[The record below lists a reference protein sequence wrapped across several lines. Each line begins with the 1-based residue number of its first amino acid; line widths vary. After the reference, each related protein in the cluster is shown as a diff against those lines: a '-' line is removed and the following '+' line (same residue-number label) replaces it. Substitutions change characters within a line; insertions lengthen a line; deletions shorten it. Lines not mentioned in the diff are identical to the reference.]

1 MYGFLALLILISNQ
15 PGPTAVPGNTTVPFT
30 ARIILPNAE
39 VRSGP
44 GSDSKLYGTNNLK
57 AGDVITVV
65 QERADGWL
73 AIRPPDGSFSWVQ
86 SKYLQRI
93 VPNQPNYLVQT
104 NDGNKIPVYI
114 GSAVLNTKPTLESAR
129 LTRGSQVKSLGAEQS
144 DGKENWIPIA
154 PPENEL
160 RYIRCEAIGKQ
171 AVQANPVPAKV
182 PAAAP
187 AIPTNTASS
196 NTIVNANSAVPN
208 CDANQ
213 RWSQAISAETAGQ
226 TTEAIRLY
234 TQIGQ
239 DFACS
244 QPMFASQAYGRAV
257 WLRDC
262 ASKGKTNT
270 IQACAPGQPKLTN
283 KALVQAVSNTQN
295 NAPTAPIG
303 SAPTTN
309 MVPQSNGPTPTP
321 VKSINSGSGSGVGPG
336 FLRKAGRPQSYEPS
350 YYIESQ
356 QGRPLVYLV
365 PAPGQNLDVFLNQ
378 RVEVS
383 GPTTYRSDM
392 RAYVMTVYQI
402 QPK

>member
-1 MYGFLALLILISNQ
+1 MYGFLALLLLISNQ
-15 PGPTAVPGNTTVPFT
+15 TGTAAGINSAVPFT

-65 QERADGWL
+65 QERTDGWL

-93 VPNQPNYLVQT
+93 VATQPNYLVQT
-104 NDGNKIPVYI
+104 NDGNKVPVYI

-129 LTRGSQVKSLGAEQS
+129 LTRGSQVKSLGAAQS
-144 DGKENWIPIA
+144 DGKENWIPIV

-171 AVQANPVPAKV
+171 AVQANPTPAAVPATPPNPV
-182 PAAAP
+182 
-187 AIPTNTASS
+187 SS
-196 NTIVNANSAVPN
+196 SAIVNANSAVPN

-226 TTEAIRLY
+226 STEAIRLY
-234 TQIGQ
+234 SQIGQ

-270 IQACAPGQPKLTN
+270 VQACAPGQPKLTN
-283 KALVQAVSNTQN
+283 KALVQAVSNSQN

-303 SAPTTN
+303 SAPVAN
-309 MVPQSNGPTPTP
+309 MVPQSNGPSPTP
-321 VKSINSGSGSGVGPG
+321 VKSINSGSGSGMGPG
-336 FLRKAGRPQSYEPS
+336 FLRKAGRPQSNEPS

-356 QGRPLVYLV
+356 QGRPLIYLA
-365 PAPGQNLDVFLNQ
+365 PAPGQNLDLFINQ

>member
-1 MYGFLALLILISNQ
+1 MYGFLALLLLISNQ
-15 PGPTAVPGNTTVPFT
+15 TGTAAGINSAVPFT

-65 QERADGWL
+65 QERPDGWL

-93 VPNQPNYLVQT
+93 VATQPNYLVQT
-104 NDGNKIPVYI
+104 NDGNKVPVYI

-129 LTRGSQVKSLGAEQS
+129 LTRGSQVKSLGAAQS
-144 DGKENWIPIA
+144 DGKENWIPIV

-171 AVQANPVPAKV
+171 AVQANPT
-182 PAAAP
+182 PAAVP
-187 AIPTNTASS
+187 STPPNPVSS
-196 NTIVNANSAVPN
+196 NAIVNANSAVPN

-226 TTEAIRLY
+226 STEAIRLY
-234 TQIGQ
+234 SQIGQ

-270 IQACAPGQPKLTN
+270 VQACAPGQPKLTN
-283 KALVQAVSNTQN
+283 KALVQAVSNSQN

-303 SAPTTN
+303 SAPVAN
-309 MVPQSNGPTPTP
+309 MVPQSNGPSPTP
-321 VKSINSGSGSGVGPG
+321 IKSINSGSGSGMGPG
-336 FLRKAGRPQSYEPS
+336 FLRKAGRPQSNEPS

-356 QGRPLVYLV
+356 QGRPLIYLA
-365 PAPGQNLDVFLNQ
+365 PAPGQNLDLFINQ

>member
-1 MYGFLALLILISNQ
+1 MYGFLALLLLISNQ
-15 PGPTAVPGNTTVPFT
+15 TGTAAGINSAVPFT

-57 AGDVITVV
+57 AGDIITVV
-65 QERADGWL
+65 QERPDGWL

-93 VPNQPNYLVQT
+93 VATQPNYLVQT
-104 NDGNKIPVYI
+104 NDGNKVPVYI

-129 LTRGSQVKSLGAEQS
+129 LTRGSQVKSLGAAQS
-144 DGKENWIPIA
+144 DGKENWIPIV

-171 AVQANPVPAKV
+171 AVQANPTPAAVPAT
-182 PAAAP
+182 PANP
-187 AIPTNTASS
+187 ASS
-196 NTIVNANSAVPN
+196 NAIVNANSAVPN

-226 TTEAIRLY
+226 STEAIRLY
-234 TQIGQ
+234 SQIGQ

-270 IQACAPGQPKLTN
+270 VQACAPGQPKLTN
-283 KALVQAVSNTQN
+283 KALVQAVSNSQN

-303 SAPTTN
+303 SAPVAN
-309 MVPQSNGPTPTP
+309 MVPQSNGPSPTP
-321 VKSINSGSGSGVGPG
+321 VKSINSGSGSGMGPG
-336 FLRKAGRPQSYEPS
+336 FLRKAGRPQSNEPS

-356 QGRPLVYLV
+356 QGRPLIYLA
-365 PAPGQNLDVFLNQ
+365 PAPGQNLDLFINQ

>member
-1 MYGFLALLILISNQ
+1 MYGFLTFLILISNQ
-15 PGPTAVPGNTTVPFT
+15 TSPSSGAGSQTVPFT

-57 AGDVITVV
+57 AGDIITVV

-93 VPNQPNYLVQT
+93 VATQPNYLVQT
-104 NDGNKIPVYI
+104 NDGNKVPVYI
-114 GSAVLNTKPTLESAR
+114 GSAMLNTKPTLESAR
-129 LTRGSQVKSLGAEQS
+129 LARGTQVKSLGAEQS
-144 DGKENWIPIA
+144 DGKENWIPIV

-171 AVQANPVPAKV
+171 AVQANPAPAAVPAMT
-182 PAAAP
+182 
-187 AIPTNTASS
+187 TNPGNQ

-208 CDANQ
+208 CDPNQ
-213 RWSQAISAETAGQ
+213 RWNQAISAESAGQ
-226 TTEAIRLY
+226 STEAIRLY

-244 QPMFASQAYGRAV
+244 QPMFSSQSYGRAA

-283 KALVQAVSNTQN
+283 KALVQAVSNSQN
-295 NAPTAPIG
+295 NAPTAPI
-303 SAPTTN
+303 AT
-309 MVPQSNGPTPTP
+309 MVPQGNGPSPTP
-321 VKSINSGSGSGVGPG
+321 IKSINSGTGSGVGPG
-336 FLRKAGRPQSYEPS
+336 FLRKAGRPQGYEPS

-356 QGRPLVYLV
+356 QGRPLIYLV
-365 PAPGQNLDVFLNQ
+365 PAPGQNLDAFLNQ

-392 RAYVMTVYQI
+392 RAYVMTAYQI

>member
-1 MYGFLALLILISNQ
+1 MYGFLALLLLISNQ
-15 PGPTAVPGNTTVPFT
+15 TGTAAGINSAVPFT

-65 QERADGWL
+65 QERTDGWL

-93 VPNQPNYLVQT
+93 VATQPNYLVQT
-104 NDGNKIPVYI
+104 NDGNKVPVYI

-129 LTRGSQVKSLGAEQS
+129 LTRGSQVKSLGAAQS
-144 DGKENWIPIA
+144 DGKENWIPIV

-171 AVQANPVPAKV
+171 AVQANPAPAAVPATPPNPV
-182 PAAAP
+182 
-187 AIPTNTASS
+187 SS
-196 NTIVNANSAVPN
+196 NAIVNANSAVPN

-226 TTEAIRLY
+226 STEAIRLY
-234 TQIGQ
+234 SQIGQ

-270 IQACAPGQPKLTN
+270 VQACAPGQPKLTN
-283 KALVQAVSNTQN
+283 KALVQAVSNSQN

-303 SAPTTN
+303 SAPVAN
-309 MVPQSNGPTPTP
+309 MVPQSNGPSPTP
-321 VKSINSGSGSGVGPG
+321 VKSINSGSGSGMGPG
-336 FLRKAGRPQSYEPS
+336 FLRKAGRPQSNEPS

-356 QGRPLVYLV
+356 QGRPLIYLA
-365 PAPGQNLDVFLNQ
+365 PAPGQNLDLFINQ

>member
-1 MYGFLALLILISNQ
+1 MYGFLALLLLISNQ
-15 PGPTAVPGNTTVPFT
+15 TGTAAGINSAVPFT

-65 QERADGWL
+65 QERTDGWL

-93 VPNQPNYLVQT
+93 VATQPNYLVQT
-104 NDGNKIPVYI
+104 NDGNKVPVYI

-129 LTRGSQVKSLGAEQS
+129 LTRGSQVKSLGAAQS
-144 DGKENWIPIA
+144 DGKENWIPIV

-171 AVQANPVPAKV
+171 AVQANPTPAAVPATPPNPV
-182 PAAAP
+182 
-187 AIPTNTASS
+187 SS
-196 NTIVNANSAVPN
+196 SAIVNANSAVPN

-226 TTEAIRLY
+226 STEAIRLY
-234 TQIGQ
+234 SQIGQ

-270 IQACAPGQPKLTN
+270 VQACAPGQPKLTN
-283 KALVQAVSNTQN
+283 KALVQAVSNLQN

-303 SAPTTN
+303 SAPVAN
-309 MVPQSNGPTPTP
+309 MVPQSNGPSPTP
-321 VKSINSGSGSGVGPG
+321 VKSINSGSGSGMGPG
-336 FLRKAGRPQSYEPS
+336 FLRKAGRPQSNEPS

-356 QGRPLVYLV
+356 QGRPLIYLA
-365 PAPGQNLDVFLNQ
+365 PAPGQNLDLFINQ

>member
-1 MYGFLALLILISNQ
+1 MYGFLALLLLISNQ
-15 PGPTAVPGNTTVPFT
+15 TGTAAGINSAVPFT

-65 QERADGWL
+65 QERPDGWL

-93 VPNQPNYLVQT
+93 VATQPNYLVQT
-104 NDGNKIPVYI
+104 NDGNKVPVYI

-129 LTRGSQVKSLGAEQS
+129 LTRGSQVKSLGAAQS
-144 DGKENWIPIA
+144 DGKENWIPIV

-171 AVQANPVPAKV
+171 AVQANPVPAIV
-182 PAAAP
+182 PAAP
-187 AIPTNTASS
+187 RNPVSS

-226 TTEAIRLY
+226 STEAIRLY
-234 TQIGQ
+234 SQIGQ

-270 IQACAPGQPKLTN
+270 VQACAPGQPKLTN
-283 KALVQAVSNTQN
+283 KALVQAVSNLQN

-303 SAPTTN
+303 SAPVAN
-309 MVPQSNGPTPTP
+309 MVPQSNGPSPTP
-321 VKSINSGSGSGVGPG
+321 VKSINSGSGSGMGPG
-336 FLRKAGRPQSYEPS
+336 FLRKAGRPQSNEPS

-356 QGRPLVYLV
+356 QGRPLIYLA
-365 PAPGQNLDVFLNQ
+365 PAPGQNLDLFINQ

>member
-1 MYGFLALLILISNQ
+1 MYRFLALLLLISNQ
-15 PGPTAVPGNTTVPFT
+15 TGTAAGINSAVPFT

-65 QERADGWL
+65 QERPDGWL

-93 VPNQPNYLVQT
+93 VATQPNYLVQT
-104 NDGNKIPVYI
+104 NDGNKVPVYI

-129 LTRGSQVKSLGAEQS
+129 LTRGSQVKSLGAAQS
-144 DGKENWIPIA
+144 DGKENWIPIV

-171 AVQANPVPAKV
+171 AVQANPT
-182 PAAAP
+182 PAAVP
-187 AIPTNTASS
+187 STPPNPVSS
-196 NTIVNANSAVPN
+196 NAMVNANSAVPN

-226 TTEAIRLY
+226 STEAIRLY
-234 TQIGQ
+234 SQIGQ

-270 IQACAPGQPKLTN
+270 VQACAPGQPKLTN

-309 MVPQSNGPTPTP
+309 VAPQSNGPTPTP
-321 VKSINSGSGSGVGPG
+321 LKSINSGSGSGVGPG
-336 FLRKAGRPQSYEPS
+336 FLRKAGRPQSNEPS

-356 QGRPLVYLV
+356 QGRPLIYLA
-365 PAPGQNLDVFLNQ
+365 PAPGQNLDLFINQ

>member
-1 MYGFLALLILISNQ
+1 MYGFLALLLLISNQ
-15 PGPTAVPGNTTVPFT
+15 TGTAAGINSAVPFT

-65 QERADGWL
+65 QERPDGWL

-93 VPNQPNYLVQT
+93 VATQPNYLVQT
-104 NDGNKIPVYI
+104 NDGNKVPVYI

-129 LTRGSQVKSLGAEQS
+129 LTRGTQVKSLGAAQS
-144 DGKENWIPIA
+144 DGKENWIPIV

-171 AVQANPVPAKV
+171 AVQANPTPAAVPAT
-182 PAAAP
+182 PP
-187 AIPTNTASS
+187 NPASS
-196 NTIVNANSAVPN
+196 NAIVNANSAVPN

-226 TTEAIRLY
+226 STEAIRLY
-234 TQIGQ
+234 SQIGQ

-270 IQACAPGQPKLTN
+270 VQACAPGQPKLTN
-283 KALVQAVSNTQN
+283 KALVQAVSNLQN

-303 SAPTTN
+303 SAPVAN
-309 MVPQSNGPTPTP
+309 MVPQSNGPSPTP
-321 VKSINSGSGSGVGPG
+321 VKSINSGSGSGMGPG
-336 FLRKAGRPQSYEPS
+336 FLRKAGRPQSNEPS

-356 QGRPLVYLV
+356 QGRPLIYLA
-365 PAPGQNLDVFLNQ
+365 PAPGQNLDLFINQ

>member
-1 MYGFLALLILISNQ
+1 MYGFLALLLLISNQ
-15 PGPTAVPGNTTVPFT
+15 TGTAAGINSAVPFT

-65 QERADGWL
+65 QERPDGWL

-93 VPNQPNYLVQT
+93 VATQPNYLVQT
-104 NDGNKIPVYI
+104 NDGNKVPVYI

-129 LTRGSQVKSLGAEQS
+129 LTRGSQVKSLGAAQS
-144 DGKENWIPIA
+144 DGKENWIPIV

-171 AVQANPVPAKV
+171 AVQANPTPAAVPAT
-182 PAAAP
+182 PANP
-187 AIPTNTASS
+187 ASS
-196 NTIVNANSAVPN
+196 NAIVNANSAVPN

-226 TTEAIRLY
+226 STEAIRLY
-234 TQIGQ
+234 SQIGQ

-270 IQACAPGQPKLTN
+270 VQACAPGQPKLTN
-283 KALVQAVSNTQN
+283 KALVQAVSNSQN

-303 SAPTTN
+303 SAPVAN
-309 MVPQSNGPTPTP
+309 MVPQSNGPSPTP
-321 VKSINSGSGSGVGPG
+321 VKSINSGSGSGMGPG

-356 QGRPLVYLV
+356 QGRPLIYLA
-365 PAPGQNLDVFLNQ
+365 PAPGQNLDLFINQ

>member
-1 MYGFLALLILISNQ
+1 MYGFLALLLLISNQ
-15 PGPTAVPGNTTVPFT
+15 TGTAAGINSAVPFT

-65 QERADGWL
+65 QERTDGWL

-93 VPNQPNYLVQT
+93 VATQPNYLVQT
-104 NDGNKIPVYI
+104 NDGNKVPVYI

-129 LTRGSQVKSLGAEQS
+129 LTRGSQVKSLGAAQS
-144 DGKENWIPIA
+144 DGKENWIPIV

-171 AVQANPVPAKV
+171 AVQANPTPAAVPAT
-182 PAAAP
+182 PANP
-187 AIPTNTASS
+187 ASS
-196 NTIVNANSAVPN
+196 NAIVNANSAVPN

-226 TTEAIRLY
+226 STEAIRLY
-234 TQIGQ
+234 SQIGQ

-270 IQACAPGQPKLTN
+270 VQACAPGQPKLTN
-283 KALVQAVSNTQN
+283 KALVQAVSNSQN

-303 SAPTTN
+303 SAPVAN
-309 MVPQSNGPTPTP
+309 MVPQSNGPSPTP
-321 VKSINSGSGSGVGPG
+321 VKSINSGSGSGMGPG
-336 FLRKAGRPQSYEPS
+336 FLRKAGRPQSNEPS

-356 QGRPLVYLV
+356 QGRPLIYLA
-365 PAPGQNLDVFLNQ
+365 PAPGQNLDLFINQ

>member
-1 MYGFLALLILISNQ
+1 MYGFLTFLLLISNQ
-15 PGPTAVPGNTTVPFT
+15 VGPAAGVGNPAVPFT

-57 AGDVITVV
+57 AGDTITVV
-65 QERADGWL
+65 QERSDGWL
-73 AIRPPDGSFSWVQ
+73 AIRPPEGSFSWVQ
-86 SKYLQRI
+86 SKHLQRI
-93 VPNQPNYLVQT
+93 VASQPNYLVQT
-104 NDGNKIPVYI
+104 NDGTKIPVYI

-129 LTRGSQVKSLGAEQS
+129 LARGTQVKSLGAAQS
-144 DGKENWIPIA
+144 DGQENWIPIV
-154 PPENEL
+154 PPDTEL

-171 AVQANPVPAKV
+171 AVQANPA
-182 PAAAP
+182 PAAAVP
-187 AIPTNTASS
+187 AMTTNASS
-196 NTIVNANSAVPN
+196 PNAIVNANSAVPN
-208 CDANQ
+208 CDPNQ
-213 RWSQAISAETAGQ
+213 RWNQAISAESAGQ
-226 TTEAIRLY
+226 ATEAIRLY

-244 QPMFASQAYGRAV
+244 QPTFSSQSYGRAV

-270 IQACAPGQPKLTN
+270 VQACAPGQPKLIN
-283 KALVQAVSNTQN
+283 KPLVQAVSNTQS
-295 NAPTAPIG
+295 NAPTTPLASG
-303 SAPTTN
+303 SASN
-309 MVPQSNGPTPTP
+309 IVPQSNGPSPTP
-321 VKSINSGSGSGVGPG
+321 IKSINSGTGSGVGPG

-356 QGRPLVYLV
+356 QGRPLIYVV
-365 PAPGQNLDVFLNQ
+365 PAPGQNLDLFINQ

-383 GPTTYRSDM
+383 GPTTYRNDM

>member
-15 PGPTAVPGNTTVPFT
+15 VGTAAGINSAVPFT

-57 AGDVITVV
+57 AGDLITVV
-65 QERADGWL
+65 QERPDGWL

-93 VPNQPNYLVQT
+93 VATQPNYLVQT

-129 LTRGSQVKSLGAEQS
+129 LARGSQVKSLGAEQS
-144 DGKENWIPIA
+144 DGKENWIPIV

-171 AVQANPVPAKV
+171 AVQAPIAPAVVPGIVPAMQ
-182 PAAAP
+182 PNP
-187 AIPTNTASS
+187 GSS
-196 NTIVNANSAVPN
+196 NAIVNASSAVPN

-213 RWSQAISAETAGQ
+213 RWSQAISAESAGQ
-226 TTEAIRLY
+226 STEAIRLY

-244 QPMFASQAYGRAV
+244 QPMFASQAYSRAV

-270 IQACAPGQPKLTN
+270 VQACAPGQPKLIN
-283 KALVQAVSNTQN
+283 KPLVQAVSNSQN
-295 NAPTAPIG
+295 NTPTAVIASPPV
-303 SAPTTN
+303 AN
-309 MVPQSNGPTPTP
+309 MDPQSNGPSPTP
-321 VKSINSGSGSGVGPG
+321 VKSINSGTGSGVGPG

-356 QGRPLVYLV
+356 QGRPLIYLV
-365 PAPGQNLDVFLNQ
+365 PAPGQNLDLFINQ

>member
-1 MYGFLALLILISNQ
+1 MYGFLALLLLISNQ
-15 PGPTAVPGNTTVPFT
+15 TGTAAGINSAVPFT

-65 QERADGWL
+65 QERTDGWL

-93 VPNQPNYLVQT
+93 VATQPNYLVQT
-104 NDGNKIPVYI
+104 NDGNKVPVYI

-129 LTRGSQVKSLGAEQS
+129 LTRGSQVKSLGAAQS
-144 DGKENWIPIA
+144 DGKENWIPIV

-171 AVQANPVPAKV
+171 AVQANPT
-182 PAAAP
+182 PAAVPSTP
-187 AIPTNTASS
+187 ANPASS
-196 NTIVNANSAVPN
+196 NAIVNANSAVPN

-226 TTEAIRLY
+226 STEAIRLY
-234 TQIGQ
+234 SQIGQ

-270 IQACAPGQPKLTN
+270 VQACAPGQPKLTN
-283 KALVQAVSNTQN
+283 KALVQAVSNSQN

-303 SAPTTN
+303 SAPVAN
-309 MVPQSNGPTPTP
+309 MVPQSNGPSPTP
-321 VKSINSGSGSGVGPG
+321 VKSINSGSGSGMGPG
-336 FLRKAGRPQSYEPS
+336 FLRKAGRPQSNEPS

-356 QGRPLVYLV
+356 QGRPLIYLA
-365 PAPGQNLDVFLNQ
+365 PAPGQNLDLFINQ

>member
-1 MYGFLALLILISNQ
+1 MYGFLALLLLISNQ
-15 PGPTAVPGNTTVPFT
+15 TGTAAGINSAVPFT

-65 QERADGWL
+65 QERPDGWL

-93 VPNQPNYLVQT
+93 VATQPNYLVQT
-104 NDGNKIPVYI
+104 NDGNKVPVYI

-129 LTRGSQVKSLGAEQS
+129 LTRGSQVKSLGAAQS
-144 DGKENWIPIA
+144 DGKENWIPIV

-171 AVQANPVPAKV
+171 AVQANPT
-182 PAAAP
+182 PAAVP
-187 AIPTNTASS
+187 STPPNPVSS
-196 NTIVNANSAVPN
+196 NAIVNANSAVPN

-226 TTEAIRLY
+226 STEAIRLY
-234 TQIGQ
+234 SQIGQ

-270 IQACAPGQPKLTN
+270 VQACAPGQPKLTN
-283 KALVQAVSNTQN
+283 KALVQAVSNSQN

-303 SAPTTN
+303 SAPTAN
-309 MVPQSNGPTPTP
+309 MVPQSNGPSPTP
-321 VKSINSGSGSGVGPG
+321 VKSINSGSGSGMGPG
-336 FLRKAGRPQSYEPS
+336 FLRKAGRPQSNEPS

-356 QGRPLVYLV
+356 QGRPLIYLA
-365 PAPGQNLDVFLNQ
+365 PAPGQNLDLFINQ

>member
-1 MYGFLALLILISNQ
+1 MYGFLALLLLISNQ
-15 PGPTAVPGNTTVPFT
+15 TGTAAGINSAVPFT

-65 QERADGWL
+65 QERPDGWL

-93 VPNQPNYLVQT
+93 VATQPNYLVQT
-104 NDGNKIPVYI
+104 NDGNKVPVYI

-129 LTRGSQVKSLGAEQS
+129 LTRGSQVKSLGAAQS
-144 DGKENWIPIA
+144 DGKENWIPIV

-171 AVQANPVPAKV
+171 AVQANPTPAAVPAT
-182 PAAAP
+182 PANP
-187 AIPTNTASS
+187 ASS
-196 NTIVNANSAVPN
+196 NAIVNANSAVPN

-226 TTEAIRLY
+226 STEAIRLY
-234 TQIGQ
+234 SQIGQ

-270 IQACAPGQPKLTN
+270 VQACAPGQPKLTN
-283 KALVQAVSNTQN
+283 KALVQAVSNSQN

-303 SAPTTN
+303 SAPVAN
-309 MVPQSNGPTPTP
+309 MVPQSNGPSPTP
-321 VKSINSGSGSGVGPG
+321 VKSINSGSGSGMGPG

-356 QGRPLVYLV
+356 QGRPLIYLV
-365 PAPGQNLDVFLNQ
+365 PAPGQNLDLFINQ

>member
-1 MYGFLALLILISNQ
+1 MYGFLALLLLISNQ
-15 PGPTAVPGNTTVPFT
+15 TGTAAGINSAVPFT

-65 QERADGWL
+65 QERPDGWL

-93 VPNQPNYLVQT
+93 VATQPNYLVQT
-104 NDGNKIPVYI
+104 NDGNKVPVYI

-129 LTRGSQVKSLGAEQS
+129 LTRGSQVKSLGAAQS
-144 DGKENWIPIA
+144 DGKENWIPIV

-171 AVQANPVPAKV
+171 AVQANPTPAAVPAT
-182 PAAAP
+182 PANP
-187 AIPTNTASS
+187 ASS
-196 NTIVNANSAVPN
+196 NAIVNANSAVPN

-226 TTEAIRLY
+226 STEAIRLY
-234 TQIGQ
+234 SQIGQ

-270 IQACAPGQPKLTN
+270 VQACAPGQPKLTN
-283 KALVQAVSNTQN
+283 KALVQAVSNLQN

-303 SAPTTN
+303 SAPVAN
-309 MVPQSNGPTPTP
+309 MVPQSNGPSPTP
-321 VKSINSGSGSGVGPG
+321 VKSINSGSGSGMGPG
-336 FLRKAGRPQSYEPS
+336 FLRKAGRPQSNEPS

-356 QGRPLVYLV
+356 QGRPLIYLA
-365 PAPGQNLDVFLNQ
+365 PAPGQNLDLFINQ

>member
-1 MYGFLALLILISNQ
+1 MYGFLALLLLISNQ
-15 PGPTAVPGNTTVPFT
+15 TGTAAGINSAVPFT

-65 QERADGWL
+65 QERTDGWL
-73 AIRPPDGSFSWVQ
+73 AIRPPDGSFTWVQ

-93 VPNQPNYLVQT
+93 VATQPNYLVQT
-104 NDGNKIPVYI
+104 NDGNKVPVYI

-129 LTRGSQVKSLGAEQS
+129 LTRGSQVKSLGAAQS
-144 DGKENWIPIA
+144 DGKENWIPIV

-171 AVQANPVPAKV
+171 AVQANPTPAAVPAT
-182 PAAAP
+182 PANP
-187 AIPTNTASS
+187 ASS
-196 NTIVNANSAVPN
+196 NAIVNANSAVPN

-226 TTEAIRLY
+226 STEAIRLY
-234 TQIGQ
+234 SQIGQ

-270 IQACAPGQPKLTN
+270 VQACAPGQPKLTN
-283 KALVQAVSNTQN
+283 KALVQAVSNSQN

-303 SAPTTN
+303 SAPVAN
-309 MVPQSNGPTPTP
+309 MVPQSNGPSPTP
-321 VKSINSGSGSGVGPG
+321 VKSINSGSGSGMGPG
-336 FLRKAGRPQSYEPS
+336 FLRKAGRPQSNEPS

-356 QGRPLVYLV
+356 QGRPLIYLA
-365 PAPGQNLDVFLNQ
+365 PAPGQNLDLFINQ

>member
-1 MYGFLALLILISNQ
+1 MYGFLALLLLISNQ
-15 PGPTAVPGNTTVPFT
+15 TGTAAGINSAVPFT

-65 QERADGWL
+65 QERPDGWL

-93 VPNQPNYLVQT
+93 VATQPNYLVQT
-104 NDGNKIPVYI
+104 NDGNKVPVYI

-129 LTRGSQVKSLGAEQS
+129 LTRGSQVKSLGAAQS
-144 DGKENWIPIA
+144 DGKENWIPIV

-171 AVQANPVPAKV
+171 AVQANPTPAAVPATPPNPV
-182 PAAAP
+182 
-187 AIPTNTASS
+187 SS
-196 NTIVNANSAVPN
+196 SAIVNANSAVPN

-226 TTEAIRLY
+226 STEAIRLY
-234 TQIGQ
+234 SQIGQ

-270 IQACAPGQPKLTN
+270 VQACAPGQPKLTN
-283 KALVQAVSNTQN
+283 KALVQAVSNLQN

-303 SAPTTN
+303 SAPVAN
-309 MVPQSNGPTPTP
+309 MVPQSNGPSPTP
-321 VKSINSGSGSGVGPG
+321 VKSINSGSGSGMGPG
-336 FLRKAGRPQSYEPS
+336 FLRKAGRPQSNEPS

-356 QGRPLVYLV
+356 QGRPLIYLA
-365 PAPGQNLDVFLNQ
+365 PAPGQNLDLFINQ

>member
-1 MYGFLALLILISNQ
+1 MQGFLALLILISNQ
-15 PGPTAVPGNTTVPFT
+15 SAPASGTTTVPYS

-44 GSDSKLYGTNNLK
+44 GSDSKLYGTNNLRT
-57 AGDVITVV
+57 GDTITVV

-73 AIRPPDGSFSWVQ
+73 AIRPPEGSFSWIQ
-86 SKYLQRI
+86 AKFLQRI
-93 VPNQPNYLVQT
+93 VPNQPNYLVQI
-104 NDGNKIPVYI
+104 NDGNKAPVYI

-129 LTRGSQVKSLGAEQS
+129 LARGTQVKSLGAAQS
-144 DGKENWIPIA
+144 DGKENWIPIV

-171 AVQANPVPAKV
+171 AVQANTP
-182 PAAAP
+182 AP
-187 AIPTNTASS
+187 AGASGLSANPATPTSTNS
-196 NTIVNANSAVPN
+196 IINANASVPN
-208 CDANQ
+208 CDPNL
-213 RWSQAISAETAGQ
+213 RWSQAISAESAGQ
-226 TTEAIRLY
+226 STEAIRLY

-244 QPMFASQAYGRAV
+244 QPMFSSQAYGRAA

-262 ASKGKTNT
+262 ASRGNTNT
-270 IQACAPGQPKLTN
+270 IQACAPGQPKLYN
-283 KALVQAVSNTQN
+283 KPLVQAVSNTQN
-295 NAPTAPIG
+295 PAPTIPVGTAPN
-303 SAPTTN
+303 AN

-321 VKSINSGSGSGVGPG
+321 LKPINSGSGSGVGPG
-336 FLRKAGRPQSYEPS
+336 FLRKAGRPQGYDPS

-356 QGRPLVYLV
+356 QGRPLIYLV

-378 RVEVS
+378 KVEVS
-383 GPTTYRSDM
+383 GPTTYRNDM

>member
-1 MYGFLALLILISNQ
+1 MYGFLALLLLISNQ
-15 PGPTAVPGNTTVPFT
+15 TGTAAGINSAVPFT

-65 QERADGWL
+65 QERPDGWL

-93 VPNQPNYLVQT
+93 VATQPNYLVQT
-104 NDGNKIPVYI
+104 NDGNKVPVYI

-129 LTRGSQVKSLGAEQS
+129 LTRGSQVKSLGAAQS
-144 DGKENWIPIA
+144 DGKENWIPIV

-160 RYIRCEAIGKQ
+160 RYLRCEAIGKQ
-171 AVQANPVPAKV
+171 AVQANPTPAAVPAT
-182 PAAAP
+182 PANP
-187 AIPTNTASS
+187 ASS
-196 NTIVNANSAVPN
+196 NAIVNANSAVPN

-226 TTEAIRLY
+226 STEAIRLY
-234 TQIGQ
+234 SQIGQ

-270 IQACAPGQPKLTN
+270 VQACAPGQPKLTN
-283 KALVQAVSNTQN
+283 KALVQAVSNSQN

-303 SAPTTN
+303 SAPVAN
-309 MVPQSNGPTPTP
+309 MVPQSNGPSPTP
-321 VKSINSGSGSGVGPG
+321 VKSINSGSGSGMGPG
-336 FLRKAGRPQSYEPS
+336 FLRKAGRPQSNEPS

-356 QGRPLVYLV
+356 QGRPLIYLA
-365 PAPGQNLDVFLNQ
+365 PAPGQNLDLFINQ

>member
-1 MYGFLALLILISNQ
+1 MYGFLALLLLISNQ
-15 PGPTAVPGNTTVPFT
+15 TGTAAGINSAVPFT

-65 QERADGWL
+65 QERTDGWL

-93 VPNQPNYLVQT
+93 VATQPNYLVQT
-104 NDGNKIPVYI
+104 NDGNKVPVYI

-129 LTRGSQVKSLGAEQS
+129 LTRGSQVKSLGAAQS
-144 DGKENWIPIA
+144 DGKENWIPIV

-171 AVQANPVPAKV
+171 AVQANPTPAAVPAT
-182 PAAAP
+182 PP
-187 AIPTNTASS
+187 NPASS
-196 NTIVNANSAVPN
+196 NAIVNANSAVPN

-226 TTEAIRLY
+226 STEAIRLY
-234 TQIGQ
+234 SQIGQ

-270 IQACAPGQPKLTN
+270 VQACAPGQPKLTN
-283 KALVQAVSNTQN
+283 KALVQAVSNSQN

-303 SAPTTN
+303 SAPVAN
-309 MVPQSNGPTPTP
+309 MVPQSNGPSPTP
-321 VKSINSGSGSGVGPG
+321 VKSINSGSGSGMGPG
-336 FLRKAGRPQSYEPS
+336 FLRKAGRPQSNEPS

-356 QGRPLVYLV
+356 QGRPLIYLV
-365 PAPGQNLDVFLNQ
+365 PAPGQNLDLFINQ

>member
-1 MYGFLALLILISNQ
+1 MYGFLTLLLLISNQ
-15 PGPTAVPGNTTVPFT
+15 AGPAAGVGNPAVPFT

-57 AGDVITVV
+57 AGDTITVV
-65 QERADGWL
+65 QERSDGWL

-86 SKYLQRI
+86 SKHLQRI
-93 VPNQPNYLVQT
+93 VATQPNYLVQS

-114 GSAVLNTKPTLESAR
+114 GSAVLNTKPTLESTRLAR
-129 LTRGSQVKSLGAEQS
+129 GTQVKALGAAQS
-144 DGKENWIPIA
+144 DGQENWIPIV
-154 PPENEL
+154 PPDTEL
-160 RYIRCEAIGKQ
+160 RFIRCEAIGKQ
-171 AVQANPVPAKV
+171 AVQASPAPAAVPAMT
-182 PAAAP
+182 PNP
-187 AIPTNTASS
+187 RNQ

-208 CDANQ
+208 CDPNQ
-213 RWSQAISAETAGQ
+213 RWNQAVSAESAGQ
-226 TTEAIRLY
+226 STEAIRLY

-244 QPMFASQAYGRAV
+244 QPMFSSQSYGRAA

-270 IQACAPGQPKLTN
+270 VQACAPGQPKLIN
-283 KALVQAVSNTQN
+283 KPLVQAVSNTQN
-295 NAPTAPIG
+295 NAPTAPIA
-303 SAPTTN
+303 SAPNAN
-309 MVPQSNGPTPTP
+309 MIPQSNGPSPTP
-321 VKSINSGSGSGVGPG
+321 VKSINSGTGSGVGPG

-356 QGRPLVYLV
+356 QGRPLIYLV
-365 PAPGQNLDVFLNQ
+365 PAPGQNLDLFINQ

-383 GPTTYRSDM
+383 GPTTYRNDM

>member
-1 MYGFLALLILISNQ
+1 MYGFLALLLLISNQ
-15 PGPTAVPGNTTVPFT
+15 TGTAAGINSAVPFT

-65 QERADGWL
+65 QERPDGWL

-93 VPNQPNYLVQT
+93 VATQPNYLVQT
-104 NDGNKIPVYI
+104 NDGNKVPVYI

-129 LTRGSQVKSLGAEQS
+129 LTRGSQVKSLGAAQS
-144 DGKENWIPIA
+144 DGKENWIPIV

-171 AVQANPVPAKV
+171 AVQANPT
-182 PAAAP
+182 PAAVP
-187 AIPTNTASS
+187 STPPNPVSS

-226 TTEAIRLY
+226 STEAIRLY
-234 TQIGQ
+234 SQIGQ

-270 IQACAPGQPKLTN
+270 VQACAPGQPKLTN
-283 KALVQAVSNTQN
+283 KALVQAVSNSQN

-303 SAPTTN
+303 SAPTAN
-309 MVPQSNGPTPTP
+309 MVPQSNGPSPTP
-321 VKSINSGSGSGVGPG
+321 VKSINSGSGSGMGPG
-336 FLRKAGRPQSYEPS
+336 FLRKAGRPQSNEPS

-356 QGRPLVYLV
+356 QGRPLIYLA
-365 PAPGQNLDVFLNQ
+365 PAPGQNLDLFINQ

>member
-1 MYGFLALLILISNQ
+1 MYGFLALLLLISNQ
-15 PGPTAVPGNTTVPFT
+15 TGTAAGINSAVPFT

-65 QERADGWL
+65 QERPDGWL

-93 VPNQPNYLVQT
+93 VATQPNYLVQT
-104 NDGNKIPVYI
+104 NDGNKVPVYI

-129 LTRGSQVKSLGAEQS
+129 LTRGSQVKSLGAAQS
-144 DGKENWIPIA
+144 DGKENWIPIV

-171 AVQANPVPAKV
+171 AVQANPT
-182 PAAAP
+182 PAAVP
-187 AIPTNTASS
+187 STPPNPVSS
-196 NTIVNANSAVPN
+196 NAIVNANSAVPN

-226 TTEAIRLY
+226 STEAIRLY
-234 TQIGQ
+234 SQIGQ

-244 QPMFASQAYGRAV
+244 QPIFASQAYGRAV

-270 IQACAPGQPKLTN
+270 VQACAPGQPKLTN
-283 KALVQAVSNTQN
+283 KALVQAVSNSQN

-303 SAPTTN
+303 SAPVAN
-309 MVPQSNGPTPTP
+309 MVPQSNGPSPTP
-321 VKSINSGSGSGVGPG
+321 VKSINSGSGSGMGPG
-336 FLRKAGRPQSYEPS
+336 FLRKAGRPQSNEPS

-356 QGRPLVYLV
+356 QGRPLIYLA
-365 PAPGQNLDVFLNQ
+365 PAPGQNLDLFINQ

>member
-1 MYGFLALLILISNQ
+1 MYGFLALLLLISNQ
-15 PGPTAVPGNTTVPFT
+15 TGTAAGINSAVPFT

-65 QERADGWL
+65 QERPDGWL

-93 VPNQPNYLVQT
+93 VATQPNYLVQT
-104 NDGNKIPVYI
+104 NDGNKVPVYI

-129 LTRGSQVKSLGAEQS
+129 LTRGSQVKSLGAAQS
-144 DGKENWIPIA
+144 DGKENWIPIV

-171 AVQANPVPAKV
+171 AVQANPTPAAVPATPPNPV
-182 PAAAP
+182 
-187 AIPTNTASS
+187 SS

-226 TTEAIRLY
+226 STEAIRLY

-270 IQACAPGQPKLTN
+270 VQACAPGQPKLTN
-283 KALVQAVSNTQN
+283 KALVQAVSNSQN

-303 SAPTTN
+303 SAPVAN
-309 MVPQSNGPTPTP
+309 MVPQSNGPSPTP
-321 VKSINSGSGSGVGPG
+321 VKSINSGSGSGMGPG
-336 FLRKAGRPQSYEPS
+336 FLRKAGRPQSNEPS

-356 QGRPLVYLV
+356 QGRPLIYLA
-365 PAPGQNLDVFLNQ
+365 PAPGQNLDLFINQ

>member
-1 MYGFLALLILISNQ
+1 MYGFLALLLLISNQ
-15 PGPTAVPGNTTVPFT
+15 TGTAAGINSAVPFT

-65 QERADGWL
+65 QERTDGWL

-93 VPNQPNYLVQT
+93 VATQPNYLVQT
-104 NDGNKIPVYI
+104 NDGNKVPVYI

-129 LTRGSQVKSLGAEQS
+129 LTRGSQVKSLGAAQS
-144 DGKENWIPIA
+144 DGKENWIPIV

-171 AVQANPVPAKV
+171 AVQANPTPAAVPAT
-182 PAAAP
+182 PANP
-187 AIPTNTASS
+187 ASS
-196 NTIVNANSAVPN
+196 NAIVNANSAVPN

-226 TTEAIRLY
+226 STEAIRLY
-234 TQIGQ
+234 SQIGQ

-270 IQACAPGQPKLTN
+270 VQACAPGQPKLTN
-283 KALVQAVSNTQN
+283 KALVQAVSNSQN

-303 SAPTTN
+303 SAPVAN
-309 MVPQSNGPTPTP
+309 MVPQSNGPSPTP
-321 VKSINSGSGSGVGPG
+321 VKSINSGSGSGMGPG

-356 QGRPLVYLV
+356 QGRPLIYLA
-365 PAPGQNLDVFLNQ
+365 PAPGQNLDLFINQ

>member
-1 MYGFLALLILISNQ
+1 MYGFLALLLLISNQ
-15 PGPTAVPGNTTVPFT
+15 TGTAAGINSAVPFT

-65 QERADGWL
+65 QERTDGWL

-93 VPNQPNYLVQT
+93 VATQPNYLVQT
-104 NDGNKIPVYI
+104 NDGNKVPVYI

-129 LTRGSQVKSLGAEQS
+129 LTRGSQVKSLGAAQS
-144 DGKENWIPIA
+144 DGKENWIPIV

-171 AVQANPVPAKV
+171 AVQANPT
-182 PAAAP
+182 PAAVP
-187 AIPTNTASS
+187 STPPNPASS
-196 NTIVNANSAVPN
+196 NAIVNANSAVPN

-226 TTEAIRLY
+226 STEAIRLY
-234 TQIGQ
+234 SQIGQ

-244 QPMFASQAYGRAV
+244 QPIFASQAYGRAV

-270 IQACAPGQPKLTN
+270 VQACAPGQPKLTN
-283 KALVQAVSNTQN
+283 KALVQAVSNSQN

-303 SAPTTN
+303 SAPTAN
-309 MVPQSNGPTPTP
+309 MVPQSNGPSPTP
-321 VKSINSGSGSGVGPG
+321 VKSINSGSGSGMGPG
-336 FLRKAGRPQSYEPS
+336 FLRKAGRPQSNEPS

-356 QGRPLVYLV
+356 QGRPLIYLA
-365 PAPGQNLDVFLNQ
+365 PAPGQNLDLFINQ

>member
-1 MYGFLALLILISNQ
+1 MYGFLALLLLISNQ
-15 PGPTAVPGNTTVPFT
+15 TSTAAGINSTVPFT

-57 AGDVITVV
+57 AGDIITVV
-65 QERADGWL
+65 QERPDGWL
-73 AIRPPDGSFSWVQ
+73 AIRPPEGSFSWVQ

-93 VPNQPNYLVQT
+93 VASQPNYLVQT
-104 NDGNKIPVYI
+104 NDGNKVPVYI
-114 GSAVLNTKPTLESAR
+114 GSAVLNIKPTLESAR
-129 LTRGSQVKSLGAEQS
+129 LARGTQVKSLGAAQS
-144 DGKENWIPIA
+144 DGKENWIPIV

-160 RYIRCEAIGKQ
+160 RYIRCESIGKQ
-171 AVQANPVPAKV
+171 AVQANPAPAAVPAMT
-182 PAAAP
+182 PNPGNPNA
-187 AIPTNTASS
+187 
-196 NTIVNANSAVPN
+196 IVNANSAVPN
-208 CDANQ
+208 CDPNQ
-213 RWSQAISAETAGQ
+213 RWGQAISAESAGQ
-226 TTEAIRLY
+226 ATEAIRLY

-244 QPMFASQAYGRAV
+244 QPMFSSQSYGRAV

-270 IQACAPGQPKLTN
+270 VQACAPGQPKLTN
-283 KALVQAVSNTQN
+283 KALVQAVSNSQN
-295 NAPTAPIG
+295 NAPTANI
-303 SAPTTN
+303 
-309 MVPQSNGPTPTP
+309 VPQSNGPSPTP
-321 VKSINSGSGSGVGPG
+321 IKAINSGTGSGVGPG

-356 QGRPLVYLV
+356 QGRPLIYLA
-365 PAPGQNLDVFLNQ
+365 PAPGQNLDLFLNQ

-383 GPTTYRSDM
+383 GPTTYRNDM

>member
-1 MYGFLALLILISNQ
+1 MYGFLALLLLISNQ
-15 PGPTAVPGNTTVPFT
+15 TGTAAGINSAVPFT

-65 QERADGWL
+65 QERPDGWL

-93 VPNQPNYLVQT
+93 VATQPNYLVQT
-104 NDGNKIPVYI
+104 NDGNKVPVYI

-129 LTRGSQVKSLGAEQS
+129 LTRGSQVKSLGAAQS
-144 DGKENWIPIA
+144 DGKENWIPIV

-171 AVQANPVPAKV
+171 AVQANPAPAAVPATPPNPV
-182 PAAAP
+182 
-187 AIPTNTASS
+187 SS
-196 NTIVNANSAVPN
+196 NAIVNANSAVPN

-226 TTEAIRLY
+226 STEAIRLY
-234 TQIGQ
+234 SQIGQ

-270 IQACAPGQPKLTN
+270 VQACAPGQPKLTN
-283 KALVQAVSNTQN
+283 KALVQAVSNSQN

-303 SAPTTN
+303 SAPVAN
-309 MVPQSNGPTPTP
+309 MVPQSNGPSPTP
-321 VKSINSGSGSGVGPG
+321 VKSINSGSGSGMGPG
-336 FLRKAGRPQSYEPS
+336 FLRKAGRPQSNEPS

-356 QGRPLVYLV
+356 QGRPLIYLA
-365 PAPGQNLDVFLNQ
+365 PAPGQNLDLFINQ

>member
-1 MYGFLALLILISNQ
+1 MYGFLALLLLISNQ
-15 PGPTAVPGNTTVPFT
+15 TGTAAGINSAVPFT

-65 QERADGWL
+65 QERTDGWL

-93 VPNQPNYLVQT
+93 VATQPNYLVQT
-104 NDGNKIPVYI
+104 NDGNKVPVYI

-129 LTRGSQVKSLGAEQS
+129 LTRGSQVKSLGAAQS
-144 DGKENWIPIA
+144 DGKENWIPIV

-171 AVQANPVPAKV
+171 AVQANPAPAIV
-182 PAAAP
+182 PAAP
-187 AIPTNTASS
+187 RNPVSS

-226 TTEAIRLY
+226 STEAIRLY
-234 TQIGQ
+234 SQIGQ

-270 IQACAPGQPKLTN
+270 VQACAPGQPKLTN
-283 KALVQAVSNTQN
+283 KALVQAVSNSQN

-303 SAPTTN
+303 SAPVAN
-309 MVPQSNGPTPTP
+309 MVPQSNGPSPTP
-321 VKSINSGSGSGVGPG
+321 VKSINSGSGSGMGPG
-336 FLRKAGRPQSYEPS
+336 FLRKAGRPQSNEPS

-356 QGRPLVYLV
+356 QGRPLIYLA
-365 PAPGQNLDVFLNQ
+365 PAPGQNLDLFINQ

>member
-1 MYGFLALLILISNQ
+1 MYGFLALLLLISNQ
-15 PGPTAVPGNTTVPFT
+15 TGTAAGINSAVPFT

-65 QERADGWL
+65 QERPDGWL

-93 VPNQPNYLVQT
+93 VATQPNYLVQT
-104 NDGNKIPVYI
+104 NDGNKVPVYI

-129 LTRGSQVKSLGAEQS
+129 LTRGSQVKSLGAAQS
-144 DGKENWIPIA
+144 DGKENWIPIV

-171 AVQANPVPAKV
+171 AVQANPTPEAVPSTPPNPV
-182 PAAAP
+182 
-187 AIPTNTASS
+187 SS
-196 NTIVNANSAVPN
+196 NAIVNANSAVPN

-226 TTEAIRLY
+226 STEAIRLY
-234 TQIGQ
+234 SQIGQ

-270 IQACAPGQPKLTN
+270 VQACAPGQPKLTN
-283 KALVQAVSNTQN
+283 KALVQAVSNSQN

-303 SAPTTN
+303 SAPTAN
-309 MVPQSNGPTPTP
+309 MVPQSNGPSPTP
-321 VKSINSGSGSGVGPG
+321 VKSINSGSGSGMGPG
-336 FLRKAGRPQSYEPS
+336 FLRKAGRPQSNEPS

-356 QGRPLVYLV
+356 QGRPLIYLA
-365 PAPGQNLDVFLNQ
+365 PAPGQNLDLFINQ

>member
-1 MYGFLALLILISNQ
+1 MYGFLALLLLISNQ
-15 PGPTAVPGNTTVPFT
+15 TGTAAGINSAVPFT

-65 QERADGWL
+65 QERPDGWL

-93 VPNQPNYLVQT
+93 VATQPNYLVQT
-104 NDGNKIPVYI
+104 NDGNKVPVYI

-129 LTRGSQVKSLGAEQS
+129 LTRGSQVKSLGAAQS
-144 DGKENWIPIA
+144 DGKENWIPIV

-171 AVQANPVPAKV
+171 AVQANPTPAAVPAT
-182 PAAAP
+182 PP
-187 AIPTNTASS
+187 NPASS
-196 NTIVNANSAVPN
+196 NAIVNANSAVPN

-226 TTEAIRLY
+226 STEAIRLY
-234 TQIGQ
+234 SQIGQ

-270 IQACAPGQPKLTN
+270 VQACAPGQPKLTN
-283 KALVQAVSNTQN
+283 KALVQAVSNSQN

-303 SAPTTN
+303 SAPVAN
-309 MVPQSNGPTPTP
+309 MVPQSNGPSPTP
-321 VKSINSGSGSGVGPG
+321 VKSINSGSGSGMGPG
-336 FLRKAGRPQSYEPS
+336 FLRKAGRPQSNEPS

-356 QGRPLVYLV
+356 QGRPLIYLA
-365 PAPGQNLDVFLNQ
+365 PAPGQNLDLFINQ

>member
-1 MYGFLALLILISNQ
+1 MYGFLALLLLISNQ
-15 PGPTAVPGNTTVPFT
+15 TGTAAGINSAVPFT

-65 QERADGWL
+65 QERTDGWL

-93 VPNQPNYLVQT
+93 VATQPNYLVQT
-104 NDGNKIPVYI
+104 NDGNKVPVYI

-129 LTRGSQVKSLGAEQS
+129 LTRGSQVKSLGAAQS
-144 DGKENWIPIA
+144 DGKENWIPIV

-171 AVQANPVPAKV
+171 AVQANPT
-182 PAAAP
+182 PAAVP
-187 AIPTNTASS
+187 STPPNPVSS
-196 NTIVNANSAVPN
+196 NAIVNANSAVPN

-226 TTEAIRLY
+226 STEAIRLY
-234 TQIGQ
+234 SQIGQ

-270 IQACAPGQPKLTN
+270 VQACAPGQPKLTN
-283 KALVQAVSNTQN
+283 KALVQAVSNSQN

-303 SAPTTN
+303 SAPVAN
-309 MVPQSNGPTPTP
+309 MVPQSNGPSPTP
-321 VKSINSGSGSGVGPG
+321 VKSINSGSGSGMGPG
-336 FLRKAGRPQSYEPS
+336 FLRKAGRPQSNEPS

-356 QGRPLVYLV
+356 QGRPLIYLA
-365 PAPGQNLDVFLNQ
+365 PAPGQNLDLFINQ

>member
-1 MYGFLALLILISNQ
+1 MYGFLALLLLISNQ
-15 PGPTAVPGNTTVPFT
+15 TGTAAGINSAVPFT

-65 QERADGWL
+65 QERPDGWL

-93 VPNQPNYLVQT
+93 VATQPNYLVQT
-104 NDGNKIPVYI
+104 NDGNKVPVYI

-129 LTRGSQVKSLGAEQS
+129 LTRGSQVKSLGAAQS
-144 DGKENWIPIA
+144 DGKENWIPIV

-171 AVQANPVPAKV
+171 AVQANPAPAIV
-182 PAAAP
+182 PAAP
-187 AIPTNTASS
+187 RNPVSS

-226 TTEAIRLY
+226 STEAIRLY
-234 TQIGQ
+234 SQIGQ

-270 IQACAPGQPKLTN
+270 VQACAPGQPKLTN
-283 KALVQAVSNTQN
+283 KALVQAVSNSQN

-303 SAPTTN
+303 SAPVAN
-309 MVPQSNGPTPTP
+309 MVPQSNGPSPTP
-321 VKSINSGSGSGVGPG
+321 VKSINSGSGSGMGPG
-336 FLRKAGRPQSYEPS
+336 FLRKAGRPQSNEPS

-356 QGRPLVYLV
+356 QGRPLIYLA
-365 PAPGQNLDVFLNQ
+365 PAPGQNLDLFINQ

>member
-1 MYGFLALLILISNQ
+1 MYGFLALLLLISNQ
-15 PGPTAVPGNTTVPFT
+15 TGTAAGINSAVPFT

-65 QERADGWL
+65 QERPDGWL

-93 VPNQPNYLVQT
+93 VATQPNYLVQT
-104 NDGNKIPVYI
+104 NDGNKVPVYI

-129 LTRGSQVKSLGAEQS
+129 LTRGSQVKSLGAAQS
-144 DGKENWIPIA
+144 DGKENWIPIV

-171 AVQANPVPAKV
+171 AVQANPT
-182 PAAAP
+182 PAAVP
-187 AIPTNTASS
+187 STPLNPVSS
-196 NTIVNANSAVPN
+196 NAIVNANSAVPN

-226 TTEAIRLY
+226 STEAIRLY
-234 TQIGQ
+234 SQIGQ

-270 IQACAPGQPKLTN
+270 VQACAPGQPKLTN
-283 KALVQAVSNTQN
+283 KALVQAVSNSQN

-303 SAPTTN
+303 SAPVAN
-309 MVPQSNGPTPTP
+309 MVPQSNGPSPTP
-321 VKSINSGSGSGVGPG
+321 VKSINSGSGSGMGPG
-336 FLRKAGRPQSYEPS
+336 FLRKAGRPQSNEPS

-356 QGRPLVYLV
+356 QGRPLIYLA
-365 PAPGQNLDVFLNQ
+365 PAPGQNLDLFINQ

>member
-1 MYGFLALLILISNQ
+1 MYGFLALLLLISNQ
-15 PGPTAVPGNTTVPFT
+15 TGTAAGINSAVPFT

-65 QERADGWL
+65 QERPDGWL

-93 VPNQPNYLVQT
+93 VATQPNYLVQT
-104 NDGNKIPVYI
+104 NDGNKVPVYI

-129 LTRGSQVKSLGAEQS
+129 LTRGSQVKSLGAAQS
-144 DGKENWIPIA
+144 DGKENWIPIV

-171 AVQANPVPAKV
+171 AVQANPTPATVPSTPPNPV
-182 PAAAP
+182 
-187 AIPTNTASS
+187 SS

-226 TTEAIRLY
+226 STEAIRLY
-234 TQIGQ
+234 SQIGQ

-270 IQACAPGQPKLTN
+270 VQACAPGQPKLTN
-283 KALVQAVSNTQN
+283 KALVQAVSNSQN

-303 SAPTTN
+303 SAPVAN
-309 MVPQSNGPTPTP
+309 MVPQSNGPSPTP
-321 VKSINSGSGSGVGPG
+321 VKSINSGSGSGMGPG
-336 FLRKAGRPQSYEPS
+336 FLRKAGRPQSNEPS

-356 QGRPLVYLV
+356 QGRPLIYLA
-365 PAPGQNLDVFLNQ
+365 PAPGQNLDLFINQ

>member
-1 MYGFLALLILISNQ
+1 MYGFLALLLLISNQ
-15 PGPTAVPGNTTVPFT
+15 TGTAAGINSAVPFT

-65 QERADGWL
+65 QERTDGWL

-93 VPNQPNYLVQT
+93 VATQPNYLVQT
-104 NDGNKIPVYI
+104 NDGNKVPVYI

-129 LTRGSQVKSLGAEQS
+129 LTRGSQVKSLGAAQS
-144 DGKENWIPIA
+144 DGKENWIPIV

-171 AVQANPVPAKV
+171 AVQANPTPAAVPATPPNPV
-182 PAAAP
+182 
-187 AIPTNTASS
+187 SS
-196 NTIVNANSAVPN
+196 NAIVNANSAVPN

-226 TTEAIRLY
+226 STEAIRLY
-234 TQIGQ
+234 SQIGQ

-270 IQACAPGQPKLTN
+270 VQACAPGQPKLTN
-283 KALVQAVSNTQN
+283 KALVQAVSNSQN

-303 SAPTTN
+303 SAPVAN
-309 MVPQSNGPTPTP
+309 MVPQSNGPSPTP
-321 VKSINSGSGSGVGPG
+321 VKSINSGSGSGMGPG

-356 QGRPLVYLV
+356 QGRPLIYLA
-365 PAPGQNLDVFLNQ
+365 PAPGQNLDLFINQ